1 MHLRIPGVY
10 DVEGAALI
18 GDPIVEI
25 GQHTVTVQV
34 MLPTGTVPVTRTMYD
49 TRFGPVVVVPGA
61 FHWTTSTA
69 YAITDV
75 NTTNNRALDG
85 WLQIG
90 AGRLSAPARGRT
102 RPVPVP
108 AVGERDRR
116 RRDW

>member
-1 MHLRIPGVY
+1 VP
-10 DVEGAALI
+10 
-18 GDPIVEI
+18 GDPTAYLFD
-25 GQHTVTVQV
+25 GQSEKMTPHTVTVQV